1 MAMAGGKIYLNCR
14 WRSFFFAFD
23 SFAKGI
29 SLSFAF
35 VILWNVLSS
44 LLEWTSNGKKKKTYS
59 IMMRQQMAKVH
70 KLSPRQ
76 GQKGNASD
84 SGQRTG

>member
-44 LLEWTSNGKKKKTYS
+44 LLEWTSNGKKKKT
-59 IMMRQQMAKVH
+59 
-70 KLSPRQ
+70 
-76 GQKGNASD
+76 
-84 SGQRTG
+84 